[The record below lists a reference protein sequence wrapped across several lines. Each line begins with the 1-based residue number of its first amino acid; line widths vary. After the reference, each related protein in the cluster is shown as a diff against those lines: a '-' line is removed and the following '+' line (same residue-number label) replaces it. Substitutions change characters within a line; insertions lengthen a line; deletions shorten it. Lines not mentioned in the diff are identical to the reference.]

1 MSQSPDARPRCIVV
15 GYDGSP
21 PARTAL
27 RYAARRAVGEGDEL
41 IVLFAFSAPPEWIGT
56 PFWDESI
63 DTNRGHGQRLLA
75 ELPDDIVATAPIER
89 ELVAGP
95 PAEVLANVAEA
106 RDAEEIVVG
115 SRGFGPFRATLGS
128 VAHALLHR
136 ASRPVVVIPARMLGA
151 EGGREPHRIVVGYDG
166 SPTAKDA
173 LGHAAYRAGPGGE
186 LIAVYAYRPPFEH
199 YDSPLVEPALRHN
212 REAAEAALQGI
223 SDDMVAGLPVK
234 RVSIETPA
242 AQALVNVSQTEQAGE
257 IVVGSRGLGRF
268 RAALGSVSHALLHE
282 ADRPVVVVPHEQS
295 AEEAEIAQRVR
306 LARNIRF
313 RHTRV

>member
-1 MSQSPDARPRCIVV
+1 M
-15 GYDGSP
+15 
-21 PARTAL
+21 
-27 RYAARRAVGEGDEL
+27 DEL
-41 IVLFAFSAPPEWIGT
+41 PE
-56 PFWDESI
+56 
-63 DTNRGHGQRLLA
+63 
-75 ELPDDIVATAPIER
+75 DIVATAPIDR
-89 ELVAGP
+89 ELISGP
-95 PAEVLANVAEA
+95 PAEVLENVAEA
-106 RDAEEIVVG
+106 RGAEEIVVG

-128 VAHALLHR
+128 VSHALLHH

-151 EGGREPHRIVVGYDG
+151 EGGREPCRIVVGYDG

-173 LGHAAYRAGPGGE
+173 LAHAAYRAGPGGE

-223 SDDMVAGLPVK
+223 GDDMVAGLPVK

-242 AQALVNVSQTEQAGE
+242 AQALVNVSQTERAGE

-282 ADRPVVVVPHEQS
+282 ADRPVVVVPHERS
-295 AEEAEIAQRVR
+295 PEEAGMAQHVS

-313 RHTRV
+313 GHTASRR